1 MHHQEG
7 WKASSDILKP
17 SDSSEEEGDAME
29 CVDVSHQLYHEERLV
44 HGMLRTDNGWFL
56 REMRRRIDRVGINIP
71 KIEVRFERLCVEA
84 DAHIGRRALPTLV
97 NATINTLED
106 MLGFIGLSPSNKAK
120 LNILKRVNGIV
131 KPSRMTLVLGPP
143 SSGKTTLLQALAG
156 KLDPN
161 LRVRGK
167 VTYNGKDLRDFE
179 PLRTCS
185 YVGQHDL
192 HNGRMTVRETLDFSC
207 RLLGNETQSEMLAEI
222 CRREKALGIT
232 PHPEIDT
239 FMKANLEEDKG
250 RSLVIDHI
258 LKVLG
263 LENCADTIVG
273 DQMQRGISGGQ
284 KKRLTIGEM
293 LVGSARVFFMDEIS
307 TGLDSLTIFQIV
319 EYLHQFVH
327 TMDVTMVISMIQPT
341 PETFQLFDE
350 VILMNEGQIAYQGPR
365 EKILDFF
372 KFMGFSCPSR
382 KNIAD
387 FLQEVMSK
395 MDQEQYWADMT
406 RPYKYVPIKTFARA
420 FQSFHVGQLLNQ
432 ELHIPCDLSKACPFA
447 LASEKYGLSR
457 WQLFVACFWR
467 EWLLMKRN
475 SFLHIFKMVQISIMA
490 LIVMTVFLRT
500 GTKQGSITD
509 GNRFLRQFLV
519 LFCMHQMSMGL
530 FRLIAAVGRTAVV
543 ANSFAIAIL
552 IAINILGGFIISKDD
567 IPSWWVWGYWVSP
580 MTYSQNGVALNEF
593 LDKRWSLPNIDV
605 ASNAGTV
612 GKAFLKS
619 RGMFSEEYWF
629 WICIGAVAG
638 FSLLF
643 NVLCILALGYLSA
656 PRKHQACGPVQSDKN
671 EEHPFYSMGADHPVT
686 TLAVPERG
694 MVLPFQPFSLA
705 FNHISYYINMP
716 AEMKEVVSEK
726 RLRLLKD
733 VSGAFRPQ
741 ILTAVMGV
749 SGAGKT
755 TLMDVLAGRKTGGY
769 IEGNVSVSGYPK
781 NQETFARISGYCE
794 QIDIHS
800 PFVTVYE
807 SLLFSAWLRLPR
819 HIEPSTRKMFVEE
832 VMDLVELKALRNS
845 LVGVPGLS
853 GLSTEQRKRLTIA
866 VELVANPSIIFMDE
880 PTSGLDARA
889 AAIVMRVVRNTV
901 DTGRTVVCTIHQP
914 SIDIFEAFDELL
926 LMKKGG
932 QLIYEGPLGHFSQNL
947 IQYFEA
953 IPGIPKIKD
962 GYNPAAWML
971 DITSSAMETDL
982 AVDFAQVY
990 CNSCLYKENQQLI
1003 EELSR
1008 PSTVSKDLSF
1018 ESLPSQNFLTQCMV
1032 CLWKQHW
1039 SYWRNPQYNAIR
1051 FLITITISVLFAT
1064 IFWGIALD
1072 LSKQQDFFN
1081 ALGAIYSLA
1090 FFLGFT
1096 NTTAVQPIVG
1106 LERMVLYREKSAGM
1120 YSAMPYAI
1128 AQVVIEIPYIVIQV
1142 LLFVLIVYPMIGFS
1156 WMGAKFL
1163 WFTLFML
1170 LSIIYFTLFGMMTVA
1185 LTPTQELAG
1194 ILSFLVFILW
1204 NIFSGF
1210 YIARPMIPL
1219 WWRWF
1224 YWVNPAAW
1232 TIYGLM
1238 VSQLGDCTE
1247 TINLPGQASKS
1258 VKDVLEDY
1266 FGIEAYFLSTAVAV
1280 HIVFIFLFL
1289 FVFCLC
1295 TKYLNFQ
1302 RR

>member
-1 MHHQEG
+1 MTRF
-7 WKASSDILKP
+7 
-17 SDSSEEEGDAME
+17 
-29 CVDVSHQLYHEERLV
+29 DVSFFV
-44 HGMLRTDNGWFL
+44 
-56 REMRRRIDRVGINIP
+56 
-71 KIEVRFERLCVEA
+71 
-84 DAHIGRRALPTLV
+84 
-97 NATINTLED
+97 
-106 MLGFIGLSPSNKAK
+106 S
-120 LNILKRVNGIV
+120 
-131 KPSRMTLVLGPP
+131 
-143 SSGKTTLLQALAG
+143 
-156 KLDPN
+156 
-161 LRVRGK
+161 RVRGK

-509 GNRFLRQFLV
+509 GNRYLGALYSGVVVVTFNGMTELTMTILRLPVFYKQRDLQLYPGWAFLLPIFVLHLPMSFFESGMWVCSTYYVIGFAPSVTRFLRQFLV